1 MSIKLQPHNIVMYF
15 LMNIA
20 ALYSNDGHCQR
31 PETTKHSHIEVDSTA
46 IGGVVTYQCDDG
58 FEPTERRVT
67 VCSSTGH
74 WVPDTAAFRCTEPG
88 VHVCTCEHLQKS
100 SDSI

>member
-1 MSIKLQPHNIVMYF
+1 MTLWLMF
-15 LMNIA
+15 LP
-20 ALYSNDGHCQR
+20 L
-31 PETTKHSHIEVDSTA
+31 TKHSHIELESTA

-58 FEPTERRVT
+58 FEPTERRLT

-88 VHVCTCEHLQKS
+88 VHVFVHVSIYS
-100 SDSI
+100 SLLIVSGISYVYMYYTSHVHNYT